1 MESEGGEE
9 MAWQLPE
16 GMDEYLKS
24 TEFCE
29 SDNKEIKE
37 KAREL
42 VKDAATQKEAAL
54 NIFHFARDSIRFGL
68 DFTDFRASHALK
80 TRLGFCIHKP
90 NLQIAL
96 LRAVGIPARSHRVGA
111 KKETLQGIVSDL
123 AYKASPDV
131 LNHHIWCECH
141 LSGKWISCEA
151 LFDKEL
157 FEGMREKG
165 VTIASQIPTID
176 WDGENDLIVVKPWVV
191 KDFGTFDSLDDFWR
205 EIAKQYRPT
214 IRRRIGA
221 FFSNRYTDSLRK
233 R

>member
-1 MESEGGEE
+1 
-9 MAWQLPE
+9 MAQQPPVWTN
-16 GMDEYLKS
+16 EYLKP
-24 TEFCE
+24 TEFCD
-29 SDNKEIKE
+29 SDNEEVKE

-42 VKDAATQKEAAL
+42 VKDAATHKEAAL
-54 NIFHFARDSIRFGL
+54 SIFHFVRDSIRFGL
-68 DFTDFRASHALK
+68 DFTDFKASHALK
-80 TRLGFCIHKP
+80 TRLGFCIQKP

-96 LRAVGIPARSHRVGA
+96 LRAVGIPARSHRVGV
-111 KKETLQGIVSDL
+111 KKESLQGIVSNIV
-123 AYKASPDV
+123 YKASPDV

-141 LSGKWISCEA
+141 LSGKWISCES

-165 VTIASQIPTID
+165 VTVASQIPSID
-176 WDGENDLIVVKPWVV
+176 WDGGNDLIVVKPWVV

-214 IRRRIGA
+214 IRQRIGV

>member
-1 MESEGGEE
+1 MS
-9 MAWQLPE
+9 WQPPE
-16 GMDEYLKS
+16 GMDVYLKP

-29 SDNKEIKE
+29 SNNEEIKE

-54 NIFHFARDSIRFGL
+54 SIFNFVRDSIRFAV
-68 DFTDFRASHALK
+68 DFTDFKASHALK
-80 TRLGFCIHKP
+80 TRTGMCVQKP

-96 LRAVGIPARSHRVGA
+96 LRAVGIPARSHRVGL
-111 KKETLQGIVSDL
+111 KKESLQGIMSNL

-131 LNHHIWCECH
+131 LNHHTWCECY
-141 LSGKWISCEA
+141 LNGKWISCEA

-157 FEGMREKG
+157 FEGIREKRLT
-165 VTIASQIPTID
+165 VASQIPTIN
-176 WDGENDLIVVKPWVV
+176 WDGENDLNVVKPWVV
-191 KDFGTFDSLDDFWR
+191 KDFGTFDSLDDFW
-205 EIAKQYRPT
+205 IGVAKQFRPT
-214 IRRRIGA
+214 IRQRVGV